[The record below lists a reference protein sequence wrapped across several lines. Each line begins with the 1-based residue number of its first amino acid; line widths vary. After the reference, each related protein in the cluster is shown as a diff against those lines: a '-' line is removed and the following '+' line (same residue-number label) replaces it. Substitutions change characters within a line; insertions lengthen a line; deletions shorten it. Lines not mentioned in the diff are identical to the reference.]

1 MYMHGEEKIE
11 KKQKRKKYI
20 LLGRYIILMSK
31 IRKKSWD
38 VESDVKWYGINDK
51 VGFEMIK

>member
-1 MYMHGEEKIE
+1 MHGEEKIE

-51 VGFEMIK
+51 VGFEMVK

>member
-1 MYMHGEEKIE
+1 MRGEEKIG

-38 VESDVKWYGINDK
+38 VESDVKWYSINNK
-51 VGFEMIK
+51 E